1 LVQSVCIFLDLGF
14 NFHLEFRQYKFR
26 SLPWFA
32 CVNKLNLLYCLN
44 KTFSSYSYIFSI
56 EYFVNQIYHKTEII
70 CKKRMIYKKET
81 RRLISLSS
89 RRRATS
95 ADIGREFHPLR
106 LVWWALLIKEM
117 FDNPDLCYEY
127 LTKLSMKR
135 KSSNNISTYKR
146 LDTMCIKQSYMYY
159 RQLIGIIHTYL
170 IVNNKSDLNYC

>member
-1 LVQSVCIFLDLGF
+1 MLKLFEYNTIQQSIWYRASVCIFLDLGF

-26 SLPWFA
+26 SLPWFV

-106 LVWWALLIKEM
+106 LVWW
-117 FDNPDLCYEY
+117 NPA
-127 LTKLSMKR
+127 
-135 KSSNNISTYKR
+135 
-146 LDTMCIKQSYMYY
+146 
-159 RQLIGIIHTYL
+159 
-170 IVNNKSDLNYC
+170 NKGNVW